1 MSFTGKIRVLS
12 AVALLAGGCSEGSA
26 PEATPAPAPA
36 PMKSGA
42 AATPPAGQQAAPPAP
57 GANDSAKGDLVA
69 EGRSAYLGNCI
80 ACHNPDPTQDG
91 ALGPAVAGASRPLL
105 EARVLR
111 GEYPEGYT
119 PKRDTKNMIPMP
131 FLEGKI
137 PALAAYLASVSE

>member
-1 MSFTGKIRVLS
+1 MSLTGTIRVLS
-12 AVALLAGGCSEGSA
+12 AVVLLAAGCSEGGA
-26 PEATPAPAPA
+26 PESTPAATPAPL
-36 PMKSGA
+36 KSGA
-42 AATPPAGQQAAPPAP
+42 AATSAPAAQQAAPPA
-57 GANDSAKGDLVA
+57 GDAQGDLVA

-91 ALGPAVAGASRPLL
+91 ALGPAIAGASRPLL

-137 PALAAYLASVSE
+137 PALAAYLASVGK